1 MKKIINGFCV
11 GLGFLFLV
19 IGAVGAV
26 LPLLPTTPFLLLS
39 GAFFA
44 RGSKRFHQW
53 LTQTKLYQSHIE
65 QVLKKKAM
73 TRKAKV
79 TTLTAVS
86 CMLLIAYLL
95 SPIWHAKVLIAAI
108 AVFHYYYFLFRIK
121 TIGREKEQGIL
132 FYPEAEQELD

>member
-11 GLGFLFLV
+11 ALGFLFLV
-19 IGAVGAV
+19 IGAAGAV
-26 LPLLPTTPFLLLS
+26 LPVLPTTPFLLLS
-39 GAFFA
+39 GALFA

-73 TRKAKV
+73 TQKSKV
-79 TTLTAVS
+79 TMLITIS
-86 CMLLIAYLL
+86 CMLLTGYLL
-95 SPIWHAKVLIAAI
+95 SPIWHAKVLIAVI

-121 TIGREKEQGIL
+121 TIRPHEKGRIP
-132 FYPEAEQELD
+132 FYPETEQGLD